1 MPTYQ
6 APVDDYKF
14 ILHEMLRVQD
24 RHDLPGFSQL
34 TVEFCSQ
41 LLDSAARFHEEVL
54 LPVGAK
60 GDAQGA
66 RLVDGRVRTPDVY
79 REAWSAYREAGWL
92 GVSLPEQIGGAGL
105 PALVSSAI
113 NEMRLA
119 TAQSLHMYFGFCIS
133 ASRMLLEAGEPWMR
147 EKVAPKLA
155 SGEWTATM
163 SLTESH
169 CGSDLRQIRTRAI
182 PQPDGTWRIEGGK
195 IFISGGDHDL
205 AENIVHVVLA
215 KMPDASGAYPLDLSA
230 VGVFLV
236 PKLEIDPQTGKAGA
250 PNHVYVDAI
259 EHKMGIEGN
268 ATCVMRFD
276 GAKAWPIGGGDATS
290 ASARMAPMFLLM
302 NYARVGTALSGV
314 AYAEIAV
321 QNATEYARERLVG
334 RLPGGAKAPD
344 LPGDPLICHPDIRRL
359 LLGARAFAEGAR
371 ATAMRVSV
379 WQQEAES
386 LEAGDRRETSR
397 DLMELMTPVMKAFF
411 TDQGFARVNDCL
423 QVLGGHGYVRDHG
436 LEQMVRNVR
445 VTQLYEGANGIQAI
459 DLVQRKLPA
468 RDWRGARTLTG
479 QLRSF
484 LEKHANRPALASF
497 VPALRRAAEDLDAVF
512 GLLQQRAR
520 QGGPGANLPVA
531 YDVLELC
538 GTAMLGWSWA
548 EAVATIDHGADISPS
563 LRRRKLACASYWFER
578 EMPHTS
584 LLRNRIEAGF
594 TLVSQ
599 LDCADF

>member
-6 APVDDYKF
+6 APVDDYRF
-14 ILHEMLRVQD
+14 ILHDMLRVQD
-24 RHDLPGFSQL
+24 RHDLPGFAQL

-66 RLVDGRVRTPDVY
+66 RLVDGSVRTPEGY

-92 GVSLPEQIGGAGL
+92 GVSLPEEIGGAGL
-105 PALVSSAI
+105 PALVSLAI

-163 SLTESH
+163 CLTESH

-236 PKLEIDPQTGKAGA
+236 PKLEIDPQTGETGG

-276 GAKAWPIGGGDATS
+276 GAKAWQIGGGDAKS
-290 ASARMAPMFLLM
+290 AGARMAPMFLLM

-314 AYAEIAV
+314 AYTEIAV

-334 RLPGGAKAPD
+334 RVPGGARAPD

-386 LEAGDRRETSR
+386 LDAGDRREAAR

-411 TDQGFARVNDCL
+411 TDQGFSRVNDCL

-459 DLVQRKLPA
+459 DLIQRKLPA
-468 RDWRGARTLTG
+468 RNWRAAQTLLAELGAFVDAHRTLDGMAPFVDVLLTARS
-479 QLRSF
+479 QMRDILRI
-484 LEKHANRPALASF
+484 
-497 VPALRRAAEDLDAVF
+497 LRCRS
-512 GLLQQRAR
+512 
-520 QGGPGANLPVA
+520 GGSPEANLATA
-531 YDVLELC
+531 YDVLEAC
-538 GTAMLGWSWA
+538 GIVVVGWTWA
-548 EAVATIDHGADISPS
+548 LIAAAALHGNLSVPMK
-563 LRRRKLACASYWFER
+563 RRKLALAAFWMER
-578 EMPHTS
+578 EMPRLAT
-584 LLRNRIEAGF
+584 LLKRVSVNDPA
-594 TLVSQ
+594 TLIL
-599 LDCADF
+599 LDAEI